1 MSSDLLTIVETAS
14 YLADAKKL
22 MTDQERAEIVTS
34 RSMKKENFDKLIA
47 GMSDALAFVEG
58 DTSRGQASV
67 VEMVDVA
74 GIRKKLGLSQSQFAD
89 RYGLERSVVQ
99 QWEQGRR
106 RPDRAARLF
115 LRVIEQNPAVAE
127 AAARSGA

>member
-1 MSSDLLTIVETAS
+1 
-14 YLADAKKL
+14 
-22 MTDQERAEIVTS
+22 
-34 RSMKKENFDKLIA
+34 MKKENFDKLVA
-47 GMSDALAFVEG
+47 GMSDALAFAEG

-67 VEMVDVA
+67 VETVDVA
-74 GIRKKLGLSQSQFAD
+74 SIRKNLGLSQSQFAD

-127 AAARSGA
+127 AAAKSVA